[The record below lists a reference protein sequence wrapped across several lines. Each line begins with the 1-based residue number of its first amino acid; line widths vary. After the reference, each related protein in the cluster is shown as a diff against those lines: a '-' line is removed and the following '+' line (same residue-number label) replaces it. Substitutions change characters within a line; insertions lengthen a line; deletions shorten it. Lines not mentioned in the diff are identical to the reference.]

1 VGKKNF
7 MYSKST
13 KLIIGLLIFLNA
25 VPTFGGQASVSG
37 LMKLEG
43 FKMLVLTIG
52 KVNSAMR
59 IAAKNPMDK
68 WRRKAVQD
76 AMRLMPVAIMGL
88 AKEFKSGKLH
98 DDDIQRVLAVLGPFV
113 DVNAPARFKS
123 FLENP
128 KEEYIPAVGNQFPK
142 EYLNVAVPTG
152 GGSGSSQ
159 GSAVDENAGGRGL
172 EEKPSKDVLDLKK
185 LPNQGSLKLNNLHP
199 LLMFAENFIGNN
211 VWAATSNIPA
221 SAPAAKPANNTG
233 NSGSGSPCAGGCDQG
248 SGGSGGSGGGGGGKG
263 AEILMALAI
272 AAAAIVPAAMQ
283 AQADKEAAQ
292 QAADAA
298 KYKADLQY
306 QMTMQNAQMAKETAE
321 MKMAQEAQLADAQR
335 QQQQQAMMMQYQQQ
349 QQDAA
354 MRQQRADQ
362 ERADNKAD
370 RDLQYNLLIAQ
381 QQQSFRLAAQTAANT
396 QGVGQ
401 IINSGN
407 ALSTQ
412 PLTGGVQTTIPTLAG
427 TQLALTNNT
436 SNTAAATSNL
446 TALSTA
452 QATQQRALGQRLLN
466 SVNNG
471 LPSTSAKKGLT
482 LAEKKDETEE
492 EELDP
497 KKKALK
503 KNLPKVSKALK
514 QNLAKVSA
522 VGSTASSVRAITV
535 AKNDLTQQRP
545 TFAQSLRNSTTT
557 AVRQPSV
564 QTTAQAEE
572 GYRKPSFTHRGLQ

>member
-1 VGKKNF
+1 
-7 MYSKST
+7 
-13 KLIIGLLIFLNA
+13 
-25 VPTFGGQASVSG
+25 
-37 LMKLEG
+37 
-43 FKMLVLTIG
+43 
-52 KVNSAMR
+52 
-59 IAAKNPMDK
+59 
-68 WRRKAVQD
+68 
-76 AMRLMPVAIMGL
+76 
-88 AKEFKSGKLH
+88 
-98 DDDIQRVLAVLGPFV
+98 
-113 DVNAPARFKS
+113 
-123 FLENP
+123 
-128 KEEYIPAVGNQFPK
+128 
-142 EYLNVAVPTG
+142 
-152 GGSGSSQ
+152 
-159 GSAVDENAGGRGL
+159 
-172 EEKPSKDVLDLKK
+172 
-185 LPNQGSLKLNNLHP
+185 
-199 LLMFAENFIGNN
+199 
-211 VWAATSNIPA
+211 
-221 SAPAAKPANNTG
+221 
-233 NSGSGSPCAGGCDQG
+233 
-248 SGGSGGSGGGGGGKG
+248 
-263 AEILMALAI
+263 MALAI

-412 PLTGGVQTTIPTLAG
+412 SLTGGVQTTIPTLAG

-482 LAEKKDETEE
+482 LAEKKEETEEE

-514 QNLAKVSA
+514 QNLAKTSA
-522 VGSTASSVRAITV
+522 LGSTANSVRAITV

-545 TFAQSLRNSTTT
+545 TFAQSLRSSTTT